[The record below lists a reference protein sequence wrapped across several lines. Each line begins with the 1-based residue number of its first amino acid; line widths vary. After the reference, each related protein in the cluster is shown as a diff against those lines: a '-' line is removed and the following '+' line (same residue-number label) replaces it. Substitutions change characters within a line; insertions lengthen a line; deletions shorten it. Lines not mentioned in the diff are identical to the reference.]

1 MTHFLYKNFL
11 TDQRV
16 YRLNEGFYARLYE
29 EVTKEKPRSFF
40 NVHFKNG
47 EREQDGNPIFS
58 ALAHQRLVRII
69 QEEPTSEKPYI
80 TAWLGKAT
88 DKDIDELVIALELS
102 AETKPVLKELL
113 AKWMGEKVET
123 REMEKFIQQIP
134 TDMTSLLP
142 SS

>member
-11 TDQRV
+11 TDPLV
-16 YRLNEGFYARLYE
+16 YRLNEGFYARLYK

-40 NVHFKNG
+40 NVRFKNG

-80 TAWLGKAT
+80 TAWLDKAT
-88 DKDIDELVIALELS
+88 EEDLDELVIALELS

-113 AKWMGEKVET
+113 AKWMVEKVT
-123 REMEKFIQQIP
+123 VNEMKKFVQQVSVDI
-134 TDMTSLLP
+134 MLP
-142 SS
+142 SA